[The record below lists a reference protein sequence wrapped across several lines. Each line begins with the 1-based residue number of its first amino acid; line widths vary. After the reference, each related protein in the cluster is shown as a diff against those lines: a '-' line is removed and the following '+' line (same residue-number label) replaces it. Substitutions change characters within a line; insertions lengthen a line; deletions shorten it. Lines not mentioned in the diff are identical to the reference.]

1 MTSFKVSVPDNKT
14 SFFIEF
20 LELIGASYQNTSSDF
35 ELSEEQKQMLL
46 NQKEVPLDQCQ
57 DAETVYEILKKK
69 YEL

>member
-46 NQKEVPLDQCQ
+46 SQNEVPLDQCQ